1 VSGRV
6 VKVAITGTHSTG
18 KSTFLNELEPQ
29 LEGMGLKVARIGDI
43 ARAAVALGFPI
54 LRDHTFEST
63 LWIIE
68 ECMRRETAASLG
80 SDVILVDRP
89 VIDAL
94 GYLRAAL
101 RLTGRQISPRQ
112 VEALATIVE
121 THAPEY
127 DVLIEA
133 RLDENIP
140 LGPGRDE
147 DSDFRKSAASHIQEL
162 VSQLFPSALHM
173 TASNRVEVLDRTFFL
188 ISGLRTPR

>member
-1 VSGRV
+1 MNGRV

-18 KSTFLNELEPQ
+18 KSTFLNELGPQ
-29 LEGMGLKVARIGDI
+29 LEEMGLKVARIGDI
-43 ARAAVALGFPI
+43 PRAAAALGFPI

-68 ECMRRETAASLG
+68 ECMRQEAAASLG

-101 RLTGRQISPRQ
+101 RLTRRQISPSQ
-112 VEALATIVE
+112 LEALATIVK

-127 DVLIEA
+127 DVLIET

-140 LGPGRDE
+140 LGPGRDQ
-147 DSDFRKSAASHIQEL
+147 DPDFRRSAASHIQEL
-162 VSQLFPSALHM
+162 VSQLVPSALYM
-173 TASNRVEVLDRTFFL
+173 TASNRAEVLNSTFAL
-188 ISGLRTPR
+188 VSGLRAPR